1 MIPQLWLFVKRLA
14 ARVARVELI
23 PLALAAPFLL
33 FPNRWTLMA
42 LGLIALTW
50 LCRVIAFGRFSVPTG
65 MDAPLVLLLL
75 MALVGFWISADPA
88 MSWAK
93 LWGIVLEVAL
103 FYGVANGVRSVNGA
117 RWMAGLLLAAT
128 IGVALLSLAGT
139 DWASVRL
146 IDLPWL
152 YDRLPN
158 LIRGLPGSGVPV
170 ATDLFNPREVGATM
184 AMLLPVPLCLLF
196 FGRGLWLRLVSA
208 GTVVIGS
215 LTLLL
220 SQSPQAF
227 VGLAVALLLLLAW
240 RSRWFLL
247 TIPLGLLAVAG
258 GVLAYGPSRAAL
270 ALLSMDHP
278 LGVALVLRLDIW
290 SRAWA
295 MVRDVPFTGVGL
307 NTFPLIQTHFYP
319 GFLLG
324 PEPHAHSLFLQTAVD
339 LGLPGL
345 WALLWLL
352 IAFAITA
359 RRAYLATVDRELRAL
374 VVGLAAGV
382 LAFVGHGLVDAV
394 TLGAKPVAALFVM
407 LGLASAI
414 LAVERARVDEQ
425 APAGH
430 RGSRYKAGG
439 RVAVPLAAS
448 GILLLAVALV
458 EPATPWLNLGA
469 IRAHKLLVNARAT
482 GAVGSG
488 DLEAALGPLRRA
500 TALDPANVYLTDL
513 LGSLYAWQGDY
524 EAALDALQQ
533 RVVAEPENPMARYA
547 PWMPWLR
554 HLQGQEPSSG
564 WDDLLWVYRHWQTRY
579 PDRAEGYVR
588 SAIVWERYKAEPG
601 RARQVLETGLENRAK
616 PQGLLTYCR
625 SQLE

>member
-1 MIPQLWLFVKRLA
+1 MIAQMRSFVKRLA
-14 ARVARVELI
+14 GRIAQIELI

-33 FPNRWTLMA
+33 FPNRWTVLA
-42 LGLIALTW
+42 FGLIALTW

-65 MDAPLVLLLL
+65 MEAPLALLVL

-88 MSWAK
+88 MSRAK
-93 LWGIVLEVAL
+93 LWGIVLQVAL
-103 FYGVANGVRSVNGA
+103 FYGVANGLRSAKGV
-117 RWMAGLLLAAT
+117 RWMAGLLLAVT
-128 IGVALLSLAGT
+128 VGVALLSLVGT

-158 LIRGLPGSGVPV
+158 LVRGLPGSGVPV
-170 ATDLFNPREVGATM
+170 ATDLFNPRHVGATM
-184 AMLLPVPLCLLF
+184 AMLLPVALALLF
-196 FGRGLWLRLVSA
+196 FGRNLWLRLLSA
-208 GTVVIGS
+208 GAIVIGG

-220 SQSPQAF
+220 SQPPQAIL
-227 VGLAVALLLLLAW
+227 GLALALLLLLAW

-247 TIPLGLLAVAG
+247 AIPLGLLAVAG

-278 LGVALVLRLDIW
+278 LGIAVVLRLDIW

-295 MVRDVPFTGVGL
+295 MVRDMPFTGVGL
-307 NTFPLIQTHFYP
+307 NTFPVIQTHFYP

-324 PEPHAHSLFLQTAVD
+324 PESHAHNLFLQTAVD

-352 IAFAITA
+352 VAFAVTA

-382 LAFVGHGLVDAV
+382 LAFVGYGLVDTM
-394 TLGAKPVAALFVM
+394 TLGAKPAAALFVM
-407 LGLASAI
+407 LGLAPAI
-414 LAVERARVDEQ
+414 LAVERARVGAQ
-425 APAGH
+425 APAAP
-430 RGSRYKAGG
+430 RESRYKAAR
-439 RVAVPLAAS
+439 RVAVPLAS
-448 GILLLAVALV
+448 LGILLLAVALAA
-458 EPATPWLNLGA
+458 PATPWLNLGA

-482 GAVGSG
+482 GALESG

-500 TALDPANVYLTDL
+500 AARDPGNVYLADL
-513 LGSLYAWQGDY
+513 LGTLYAWQGDY
-524 EAALDALQQ
+524 EAALDALER
-533 RVVAEPENPMARYA
+533 RVVLEPENPMSRYA

-554 HLQGQEPSSG
+554 QLQGQEPSSG
-564 WDDLLWVYRHWQTRY
+564 WDDLLWVYQHWQTRY

-588 SAIVWERYKAEPG
+588 SAIVWERYKGEPG

>member
-1 MIPQLWLFVKRLA
+1 MIAQMRSFVKRLA
-14 ARVARVELI
+14 GRVAQVELI

-33 FPNRWTLMA
+33 FPNRWTVLA
-42 LGLIALTW
+42 FGLIALTW

-65 MDAPLVLLLL
+65 MEAPLALLVL

-93 LWGIVLEVAL
+93 LWGIVLQVAL
-103 FYGVANGVRSVNGA
+103 FYGVANGLRSVKGV
-117 RWMAGLLLAAT
+117 RWMAGLLLAVT
-128 IGVALLSLAGT
+128 VGVALLSLVGT

-158 LIRGLPGSGVPV
+158 LVRGLPGSGVPV
-170 ATDLFNPREVGATM
+170 ATDLFNPRHVGATM
-184 AMLLPVPLCLLF
+184 AMLLPVALALLF
-196 FGRGLWLRLVSA
+196 FGRNLWLRLLSA
-208 GTVVIGS
+208 GAIVIGG

-220 SQSPQAF
+220 SQPPQAIL
-227 VGLAVALLLLLAW
+227 GLALALLLLLAW

-247 TIPLGLLAVAG
+247 AIPLGLLAVAG

-278 LGVALVLRLDIW
+278 LGIAVVLRLDIW

-295 MVRDVPFTGVGL
+295 MVRDMPFTGVGL
-307 NTFPLIQTHFYP
+307 NTFPVIQTHFYP

-324 PEPHAHSLFLQTAVD
+324 PESHAHNLFLQTAVD

-352 IAFAITA
+352 VAFAVTA

-382 LAFVGHGLVDAV
+382 LAFVGYGLVDAV
-394 TLGAKPVAALFVM
+394 TLGAKPAGALFVM
-407 LGLASAI
+407 LGLAPAI
-414 LAVERARVDEQ
+414 LAVERARVGAQ
-425 APAGH
+425 APAA
-430 RGSRYKAGG
+430 RRESRYKAAR
-439 RVAVPLAAS
+439 RVAVPLAS
-448 GILLLAVALV
+448 LGILLLAVALAA
-458 EPATPWLNLGA
+458 PATPWLNLGA
-469 IRAHKLLVNARAT
+469 IRAHQLLVNARAT
-482 GAVGSG
+482 GAVESG

-500 TALDPANVYLTDL
+500 AARDPGNVYLADL
-513 LGSLYAWQGDY
+513 LGTLYAWQGDY
-524 EAALDALQQ
+524 EAALDALER
-533 RVVAEPENPMARYA
+533 RVVLEPENPMSRYA

-554 HLQGQEPSSG
+554 QLQGQEPSSG
-564 WDDLLWVYRHWQTRY
+564 WDDLLWVYQHWQTRY

-588 SAIVWERYKAEPG
+588 SAIVWERYKGEPG

>member
-1 MIPQLWLFVKRLA
+1 MIAQMRSFVPRLA
-14 ARVARVELI
+14 GRLAQVELI

-33 FPNRWTLMA
+33 FPNRWTVLA
-42 LGLIALTW
+42 FGLIALTW

-65 MDAPLVLLLL
+65 MEAPLALLVL

-88 MSWAK
+88 MSRAK
-93 LWGIVLEVAL
+93 LWGIVLQVAL
-103 FYGVANGVRSVNGA
+103 FYGVANGLRSVKGV

-128 IGVALLSLAGT
+128 VGVALLSLVGT

-158 LIRGLPGSGVPV
+158 LVRGLPGSGVPV
-170 ATDLFNPREVGATM
+170 ASDLFHPREVGATM
-184 AMLLPVPLCLLF
+184 AMLLPVALALLF
-196 FGRGLWLRLVSA
+196 FGRGRWLRLLSA
-208 GTVVIGS
+208 GTLVIGG

-220 SQSPQAF
+220 SQSPQAIL
-227 VGLAVALLLLLAW
+227 GLALALLLLLAW

-247 TIPLGLLAVAG
+247 AIPLGLLAMAG
-258 GVLAYGPSRAAL
+258 GVLAYGPSLAAL
-270 ALLSMDHP
+270 ALLSLDHP
-278 LGVALVLRLDIW
+278 LGIAVVLRLDIW

-295 MVRDVPFTGVGL
+295 MVRDMPFTGVGL
-307 NTFPLIQTHFYP
+307 NTFPVIQTHFYP

-324 PEPHAHSLFLQTAVD
+324 PEAHAHSLFLQTAVD

-345 WALLWLL
+345 CALFWLL
-352 IAFAITA
+352 VAFAVTA

-374 VVGLAAGV
+374 VVGLAAGL
-382 LAFVGHGLVDAV
+382 LAFVGHGLVDTV

-407 LGLASAI
+407 LGLAPAI
-414 LAVERARVDEQ
+414 LAVERARAGAQ
-425 APAGH
+425 AP
-430 RGSRYKAGG
+430 RESRYKAAT
-439 RVAVPLAAS
+439 RVAVPLAS
-448 GILLLAVALV
+448 LGMLLLAVVLAA
-458 EPATPWLNLGA
+458 PATPWLNLGA
-469 IRAHKLLVNARAT
+469 IRAHQLLVKARAT

-500 TALDPANVYLTDL
+500 AARDPENVYLADL

-524 EAALDALQQ
+524 EAALDALER
-533 RVVAEPENPMARYA
+533 RVMLEPENPMARYA

-554 HLQGQEPSSG
+554 QLQGQEPSSG
-564 WDDLLWVYRHWQTRY
+564 WDDLLWVYGHWQTRY

-588 SAIVWERYKAEPG
+588 SAIVWARYKGEPG
-601 RARQVLETGLENRAK
+601 RAQQVLEAGLEKGAK
-616 PQGLLTYCR
+616 PQGLLTYYR